1 MSEDI
6 KEQVIIEINKSVFGL
21 FSIQLDES
29 VDVSSVSQLMV
40 FVRYAVGASVK
51 KELLFCSALNT
62 STKASDVL
70 EKVDHFFNENKIS
83 WNNLCGVCT
92 DGAPAMLGSKSG
104 FRALVQSKATGVIFT
119 HCFIHREALASK
131 TLLRGLQDV
140 LNITIK
146 IVNFVKSS
154 SLHTRLFKK
163 LCEDMESEH
172 KNLLYYTK
180 VRWLSKGNILSRVFE
195 LRDELK
201 IYLNDTKPEL
211 AFHFTNA
218 KFIACLAY
226 VVDIFHSLNTLNL
239 KMQGKEKNI
248 ILNMDSISAFVEKL
262 AIWRRKAQNGN
273 FSMFNNLSDISEM
286 NDELKTNVVQHLKE
300 LESEFK
306 HYFPEVSGDDLSL
319 ARNPSPENV
328 EDELQDLKNLKN
340 DSSCRDLFETL
351 PVTEFWLSVASSY
364 PEISKIALKKLLAF
378 SSTWLCESAFSALVC
393 MKSKQRNRLD
403 VEHDIRCALSTTE
416 PRISKLVA
424 KAQEHPSH

>member
-1 MSEDI
+1 MTKIVLGDKHEKSLKAIPLSNNTIKRRIAAMSEDI
-6 KEQVIIEINKSVFGL
+6 KKQVITEINKSVFGL
-21 FSIQLDES
+21 FPIQLDES

-40 FVRYAVGASVK
+40 FVRYAVGTSVK
-51 KELLFCSALNT
+51 EELLFCSALNT

-70 EKVDHFFNENKIS
+70 EKVDHFFNKNEIS

-131 TLLRGLQDV
+131 TLPRGLQDV
-140 LNITIK
+140 FNLTIK
-146 IVNFVKSS
+146 IVNFMKSS
-154 SLHTRLFKK
+154 SLHTRLFRK

-180 VRWLSKGNILSRVFE
+180 VRWLSKGNVLSRVFE

-248 ILNMDSISAFVEKL
+248 IQNMDSISAFVEKL
-262 AIWRRKAQNGN
+262 ANWRRNAQNGN
-273 FSMFNNLSDISEM
+273 FAMFNNLSDISEI
-286 NDELKTNVVQHLKE
+286 NDELKANVVQHLKE

-319 ARNPSPENV
+319 ARNPFQ
-328 EDELQDLKNLKN
+328 LFLK
-340 DSSCRDLFETL
+340 
-351 PVTEFWLSVASSY
+351 
-364 PEISKIALKKLLAF
+364 
-378 SSTWLCESAFSALVC
+378 TW
-393 MKSKQRNRLD
+393 K
-403 VEHDIRCALSTTE
+403 
-416 PRISKLVA
+416 
-424 KAQEHPSH
+424 